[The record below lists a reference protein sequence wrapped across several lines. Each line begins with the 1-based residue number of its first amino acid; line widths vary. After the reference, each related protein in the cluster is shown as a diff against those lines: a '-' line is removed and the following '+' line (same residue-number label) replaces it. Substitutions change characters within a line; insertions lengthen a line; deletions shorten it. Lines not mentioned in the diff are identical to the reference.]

1 MQVPK
6 DYIACNIEYFT
17 LVKDVI
23 VMKDNNI
30 EHFKCKNIDS
40 LPKLMYNISIEKDI
54 KDIIISGQK
63 DIANEIANQI
73 MSMEVH
79 QYNTNNIKVNN
90 FCYKLNL

>member
-17 LVKDVI
+17 LAKDVI

-30 EHFKCKNIDS
+30 EHFKCKNIDF

-63 DIANEIANQI
+63 DIANKIANQI

-79 QYNTNNIKVNN
+79 EYNTNNIKVTII
-90 FCYKLNL
+90 

>member
-17 LVKDVI
+17 LAKDVV

-79 QYNTNNIKVNN
+79 QYNTNNIKVTII
-90 FCYKLNL
+90 

>member
-30 EHFKCKNIDS
+30 EHFKCKNIDV

-63 DIANEIANQI
+63 DIADKIANQI

-79 QYNTNNIKVNN
+79 QYNTNNIKVTII
-90 FCYKLNL
+90 

>member
-1 MQVPK
+1 MQIPK

-63 DIANEIANQI
+63 DIASKIANQI

-79 QYNTNNIKVNN
+79 EYNTNNIKVTII
-90 FCYKLNL
+90 

>member
-63 DIANEIANQI
+63 DMADKIANQI

-79 QYNTNNIKVNN
+79 QYNTNNIKVTII
-90 FCYKLNL
+90 

>member
-17 LVKDVI
+17 LVKDVV

-30 EHFKCKNIDS
+30 EHFKCKNIDF

-63 DIANEIANQI
+63 DIADKIANQI

-79 QYNTNNIKVNN
+79 QYNTNNIKVTII
-90 FCYKLNL
+90 

>member
-30 EHFKCKNIDS
+30 EHFKCKNIDF
-40 LPKLMYNISIEKDI
+40 LPKLMYNISIDKDI
-54 KDIIISGQK
+54 KDIIISGQR
-63 DIANEIANQI
+63 DIADKIANQI

-79 QYNTNNIKVNN
+79 QYNTNNIKVTII
-90 FCYKLNL
+90 

>member
-17 LVKDVI
+17 LVKDVV

-63 DIANEIANQI
+63 DIADKIANQI

-79 QYNTNNIKVNN
+79 QYNTNNIKVTII
-90 FCYKLNL
+90 

>member
-17 LVKDVI
+17 LAKDVV

-30 EHFKCKNIDS
+30 EHFKCKNIDF

-63 DIANEIANQI
+63 DIADKIANQI

-79 QYNTNNIKVNN
+79 QYNTNNIKVTII
-90 FCYKLNL
+90 

>member
-54 KDIIISGQK
+54 KDIIISGHK
-63 DIANEIANQI
+63 DIADKIANQI

-79 QYNTNNIKVNN
+79 QYNTNNIKVTII
-90 FCYKLNL
+90 

>member
-17 LVKDVI
+17 LVKDII

-40 LPKLMYNISIEKDI
+40 LPKIMYNISMEKDI
-54 KDIIISGQK
+54 KDIIISGQR
-63 DIANEIANQI
+63 DIANKIANQI

-79 QYNTNNIKVNN
+79 QYNTNNIKITII
-90 FCYKLNL
+90 

>member
-17 LVKDVI
+17 LAKDVV

-30 EHFKCKNIDS
+30 EHFKCKNIDF
-40 LPKLMYNISIEKDI
+40 LPRLMYNISIEKDI

-63 DIANEIANQI
+63 DIANKIANQI

-79 QYNTNNIKVNN
+79 EYNTNNIKVTII
-90 FCYKLNL
+90 

>member
-30 EHFKCKNIDS
+30 EHFKCKNIDF
-40 LPKLMYNISIEKDI
+40 LPKMMYNISIEKDI

-63 DIANEIANQI
+63 DIADKIANQI

-79 QYNTNNIKVNN
+79 QYNTNNIKVTII
-90 FCYKLNL
+90 

>member
-17 LVKDVI
+17 LAKDVV

-63 DIANEIANQI
+63 DIADKIANQI

-79 QYNTNNIKVNN
+79 QYNTNNIKVTII
-90 FCYKLNL
+90 

>member
-17 LVKDVI
+17 LAKDVV

-30 EHFKCKNIDS
+30 EHFKCKNIDF

-79 QYNTNNIKVNN
+79 EYNTNNIKVTII
-90 FCYKLNL
+90 

>member
-63 DIANEIANQI
+63 DIANKIANQI

-79 QYNTNNIKVNN
+79 EYNTNNIKVTII
-90 FCYKLNL
+90 

>member
-30 EHFKCKNIDS
+30 EDFKCKNIDS

-63 DIANEIANQI
+63 DIADKIANQI

-79 QYNTNNIKVNN
+79 QYNTNNIKVTII
-90 FCYKLNL
+90 

>member
-6 DYIACNIEYFT
+6 DYIACTIEYFT

-63 DIANEIANQI
+63 DIANKIANQI

-79 QYNTNNIKVNN
+79 EYNTNNIQVTII
-90 FCYKLNL
+90 

>member
-17 LVKDVI
+17 LAKDVV

-30 EHFKCKNIDS
+30 EHFKCKNIDF

-63 DIANEIANQI
+63 DIANKIANQI

-79 QYNTNNIKVNN
+79 EYNTNNIKVT
-90 FCYKLNL
+90 LI

>member
-17 LVKDVI
+17 LVKDVV

-30 EHFKCKNIDS
+30 EHFKCKNIDF

-63 DIANEIANQI
+63 DIANKIANQI

-79 QYNTNNIKVNN
+79 QYNTNNIKVTII
-90 FCYKLNL
+90 

>member
-63 DIANEIANQI
+63 DIADKIANQI
-73 MSMEVH
+73 MSLEVH
-79 QYNTNNIKVNN
+79 EYNTNNIKVTII
-90 FCYKLNL
+90 

>member
-1 MQVPK
+1 MQMPK

-17 LVKDVI
+17 LAKDVI
-23 VMKDNNI
+23 VMKDNNV
-30 EHFKCKNIDS
+30 EHFKCRNIDS

-63 DIANEIANQI
+63 DIANKIANQI

-79 QYNTNNIKVNN
+79 EYNTNNIKVTII
-90 FCYKLNL
+90 

>member
-30 EHFKCKNIDS
+30 EHFKCKNIDF
-40 LPKLMYNISIEKDI
+40 LPKLMYNISIHAMK
-54 KDIIISGQK
+54 G
-63 DIANEIANQI
+63 
-73 MSMEVH
+73 H
-79 QYNTNNIKVNN
+79 
-90 FCYKLNL
+90 

>member
-63 DIANEIANQI
+63 DIADKIANQI

-79 QYNTNNIKVNN
+79 QYNTNYIKVTII
-90 FCYKLNL
+90 

>member
-1 MQVPK
+1 MQAPK

-17 LVKDVI
+17 LAKDVI
-23 VMKDNNI
+23 VMKDNNV
-30 EHFKCKNIDS
+30 EHFKCRNIDS

-79 QYNTNNIKVNN
+79 QYNTNNIKVTII
-90 FCYKLNL
+90 

>member
-17 LVKDVI
+17 LAKDVV

-30 EHFKCKNIDS
+30 EHFKCKNIDF

-63 DIANEIANQI
+63 DIANKIANQI

-79 QYNTNNIKVNN
+79 EYNTNNIKVTII
-90 FCYKLNL
+90 

>member
-6 DYIACNIEYFT
+6 NYIACNIEYFT

-63 DIANEIANQI
+63 DIANGIANQI

-79 QYNTNNIKVNN
+79 QYNTNNIKVTII
-90 FCYKLNL
+90 

>member
-17 LVKDVI
+17 LAKDVVI
-23 VMKDNNI
+23 MKDNNI

-63 DIANEIANQI
+63 DIANEITNQI

-79 QYNTNNIKVNN
+79 QYNTNNIKVTII
-90 FCYKLNL
+90 

>member
-17 LVKDVI
+17 LAKDVV

-30 EHFKCKNIDS
+30 EYFKCKNIDF

-63 DIANEIANQI
+63 DIANKIANQI

-79 QYNTNNIKVNN
+79 EYNTNNIKVTII
-90 FCYKLNL
+90 

>member
-17 LVKDVI
+17 LAKDVV

-30 EHFKCKNIDS
+30 EHFKCKNIDF

-63 DIANEIANQI
+63 DMANKIANQI

-79 QYNTNNIKVNN
+79 EYNTNNIKVTII
-90 FCYKLNL
+90 

>member
-17 LVKDVI
+17 LVKDVV

-30 EHFKCKNIDS
+30 EHFKCKNIDF

-63 DIANEIANQI
+63 DIANKIANQI

-79 QYNTNNIKVNN
+79 EYNTNNIKVTII
-90 FCYKLNL
+90 

>member
-40 LPKLMYNISIEKDI
+40 LPKLIYNISIEKDI

-79 QYNTNNIKVNN
+79 QYNTNNIKVTII
-90 FCYKLNL
+90 

>member
-1 MQVPK
+1 MQVPR

-30 EHFKCKNIDS
+30 EHFKCKNIDF

-54 KDIIISGQK
+54 KDIIISGQR
-63 DIANEIANQI
+63 DIADKIANQI

-79 QYNTNNIKVNN
+79 QYNTNNIKVTII
-90 FCYKLNL
+90 

>member
-63 DIANEIANQI
+63 DIADKIDNQI

-79 QYNTNNIKVNN
+79 QYNTNNIKVTII
-90 FCYKLNL
+90 

>member
-17 LVKDVI
+17 LAKDVV

-30 EHFKCKNIDS
+30 EHFKCKNIDF

-63 DIANEIANQI
+63 DIADKIANQI

-79 QYNTNNIKVNN
+79 EYNTNNIKVTII
-90 FCYKLNL
+90 

>member
-63 DIANEIANQI
+63 DIANEIAK
-73 MSMEVH
+73 V
-79 QYNTNNIKVNN
+79 TNDNIVSISKT
-90 FCYKLNL
+90 YKQ

>member
-1 MQVPK
+1 MQIPK
-6 DYIACNIEYFT
+6 NYIACNIEYFT
-17 LVKDVI
+17 LAKDVV

-63 DIANEIANQI
+63 DIADKIANQI

-79 QYNTNNIKVNN
+79 QYNTNNIKVTII
-90 FCYKLNL
+90 

>member
-17 LVKDVI
+17 LAKDVI

-30 EHFKCKNIDS
+30 EHFKCRNIDS

-79 QYNTNNIKVNN
+79 QYNTNNIKVTII
-90 FCYKLNL
+90 

>member
-17 LVKDVI
+17 LAKDVI
-23 VMKDNNI
+23 VMKDNNV
-30 EHFKCKNIDS
+30 EHFKCRNIDS

-63 DIANEIANQI
+63 DIANKIANQI

-79 QYNTNNIKVNN
+79 EYNTNNIKVTII
-90 FCYKLNL
+90 

>member
-30 EHFKCKNIDS
+30 EHFKCKNIDF
-40 LPKLMYNISIEKDI
+40 LPKMMYNISIEKDI

-63 DIANEIANQI
+63 DIADKIANQI

-79 QYNTNNIKVNN
+79 EYNTNNIKVTII
-90 FCYKLNL
+90 